1 MLKLIDVILQQF
13 RICFKRK
20 ETFAWFVIIVV
31 GILIRPD
38 LRGISSIVGC
48 LSLDP
53 RYYESMLHFFR
64 SRAFDLCNIKSKW
77 QDIVLSYTKL
87 AQIDGYK
94 IMIGDHI
101 KVSKEARHMP
111 GVKKLHQDSENVG
124 KAEYIFGHQFGMAGI
139 LAEGKTMQCIPVDIE
154 LQDGTD
160 EVERLKEEI
169 LRSTSQT
176 QIEAKNKGTSISRM
190 IRMIANFVRS
200 KGQKAIILLD
210 AFFES
215 GDAFNT
221 AEEEAD
227 NVTLIM
233 RAKGNTVAF
242 ELPEQPKKRGR
253 GRPRKYGNKVVL
265 SKLFDEAIDA
275 FS

>member
-1 MLKLIDVILQQF
+1 MMLKLIDVILQQF

-124 KAEYIFGHQFGMAGI
+124 KAEYIFGTN
-139 LAEGKTMQCIPVDIE
+139 LEWLV
-154 LQDGTD
+154 
-160 EVERLKEEI
+160 
-169 LRSTSQT
+169 S
-176 QIEAKNKGTSISRM
+176 
-190 IRMIANFVRS
+190 
-200 KGQKAIILLD
+200 
-210 AFFES
+210 
-215 GDAFNT
+215 
-221 AEEEAD
+221 
-227 NVTLIM
+227 
-233 RAKGNTVAF
+233 
-242 ELPEQPKKRGR
+242 
-253 GRPRKYGNKVVL
+253 
-265 SKLFDEAIDA
+265 
-275 FS
+275 